1 MRFNR
6 DSPFALE
13 IHCVEN
19 LRHHVPLRH
28 GAGEFKQAIGKRGLS
43 VIDVRND
50 REIADEAE
58 IHAVNW
64 GVIQIIP
71 QHPLV
76 ITLATN

>member
-1 MRFNR
+1 MASAKNGVGIKET
-6 DSPFALE
+6 LE
-13 IHCVEN
+13 
-19 LRHHVPLRH
+19 
-28 GAGEFKQAIGKRGLS
+28 AIVKRGLS